1 MSVVDAHCDTLT
13 VLTQQK
19 RTLGEC
25 SDCGHLDLPRLRQGG
40 IDVQF
45 FAIFV
50 GPENSRQPVSYTNE
64 IIALFQEAMHANSS
78 LICHVKNSQD
88 IEKAMKANK
97 ICAVLTIEGGEAIRG
112 SIEQLEAYYRQGV
125 RALTLT
131 WNGRN
136 ELADGV
142 GVGPEAGGLTILGR
156 QVVQRMTELG
166 IIIDVSHLSQPS
178 FWDVISEVKV
188 PLAASHSNCYSLC
201 SHIRNLTDE
210 QVRAIAMRGGVIGV
224 TYMPQFIDVGCAS
237 LDRLIDHIDHLY
249 KVGGISCIGLG
260 SDFDGIDDTPAGLEH
275 AGVAVP
281 NISAA
286 LQQRGFTSSEI
297 DKILGAN
304 WLRLFKEICG

>member
-13 VLTQQK
+13 VLAQQK
-19 RTLGEC
+19 RTLGER
-25 SDCGHLDLPRLRQGG
+25 SARGHLDLPRLRQGG

-50 GPENSRQPVSYTNE
+50 GPENSMQPVSYTNE
-64 IIALFQEAMHANSS
+64 IIALFQEAMSANSS
-78 LICHVKNSQD
+78 LVCHVKNSKD
-88 IEKAMKANK
+88 IENAISANK
-97 ICAVLTIEGGEAIRG
+97 ICAVLTIEGGEAIHG
-112 SIEQLEAYYRQGV
+112 SIEQLEAYYREGV

-142 GVGPEAGGLTILGR
+142 GMGSEAGGLTILGR
-156 QVVQRMTELG
+156 QVVQRMAELG
-166 IIIDVSHLSQPS
+166 IIIDVSHISQPS

-201 SHIRNLTDE
+201 SHTRNLTDE
-210 QVRAIAMRGGVIGV
+210 QVKAIAVRGGVIGI
-224 TYMPQFIDVGCAS
+224 TYVPQFIDLGCAS

-260 SDFDGIDDTPAGLEH
+260 SDFDGIDDTTAGLEH

-281 NISAA
+281 NISSA
-286 LQQRGFTSSEI
+286 LRKRGFTFSEI
-297 DKILGAN
+297 DKILGGN
-304 WLRLFKEICG
+304 WLRLFKEVCG